1 MEERTYRLS
10 VVDENSKAAHMSVS
24 LNVDKPEGVSVTGA
38 SKDKGRRGSPVFD
51 SERMP
56 KVNLG

>member
-1 MEERTYRLS
+1 M
-10 VVDENSKAAHMSVS
+10 VDENSKAALVSVS
-24 LNVDKPEGVSVTGA
+24 LNVDKPESVDITHAEKG
-38 SKDKGRRGSPVFD
+38 KGRRGSPVFD